1 LVKSPDKYPDI
12 AYLAGRVAVAYAVCL
27 VAHFIM
33 QPGGLGELLWYFV
46 LTAGLGIPVALAA
59 TDVPRGFAASAIAVR
74 GAAALAAAIAFIVVV
89 VDLRDFI
96 TWNAIYLYPLVAA
109 AISDRVWR
117 DRRKA
122 D

>member
-1 LVKSPDKYPDI
+1 MVKSAGKYPDI
-12 AYLAGRVAVAYAVCL
+12 AYLAARVAAAYAVCFVVYL
-27 VAHFIM
+27 IM
-33 QPGGLGELLWYFV
+33 QPAGIAGMLWYFI
-46 LTAGLGIPVALAA
+46 LTAGLGVPAVLAV

-74 GAAALAAAIAFIVVV
+74 GAAALASSIALIVVV

-109 AISDRVWR
+109 AVSDRVWR
-117 DRRKA
+117 DRRKV